1 MHYCRLLAG
10 EDPLPHAYTAACVR
24 LCGHMTVMCSS
35 YSMRA
40 DFLPLLQSLT
50 SLEQLEASA
59 TGRGKPLPHLS

>member
-1 MHYCRLLAG
+1 MHYCRLLAV
-10 EDPLPHAYTAACVR
+10 ENPLPHAYTAACVR
-24 LCGHMTVMCSS
+24 LCGHMTVMC
-35 YSMRA
+35 SMRA